1 MVPISIGVVQGHAT
15 KRTPEALLA
24 LLDRLSEIGSLGLSG
39 LSALT
44 EVHPATRRMPA
55 NWGCRYNVWKLRR
68 FASAKRIAIVLCFL
82 HAARAETTDA
92 IVEMQD
98 KLITAVHSKARQR
111 YEDLLRATE
120 EARSRAVEILEE
132 LGTVVLD
139 DSIPDSEL
147 RTAIF
152 ARLPSDDIG
161 KLVDGCR
168 ALRAGNEGSHLG
180 LIHHWYG
187 LRKHTVAYSTT
198 SRPPR

>member
-15 KRTPEALLA
+15 KRITRSVVSPARSVKR
-24 LLDRLSEIGSLGLSG
+24 DRVLGAKR

-44 EVHPATRRMPA
+44 EVHPATRRMLA
-55 NWGCRYNVWKLRR
+55 NWGYRYNVWKLRR
-68 FASAKRIAIVLCFL
+68 FASAKRIAIALCFL

-132 LGTVVLD
+132 LGTVVLG
-139 DSIPDSEL
+139 SRQHP
-147 RTAIF
+147 
-152 ARLPSDDIG
+152 
-161 KLVDGCR
+161 CR
-168 ALRAGNEGSHLG
+168 NLL
-180 LIHHWYG
+180 
-187 LRKHTVAYSTT
+187 
-198 SRPPR
+198 